1 MKRKPKTFNKKL
13 ESSSMAYEAD
23 IDQNEIDSEPNSKR
37 SKLIDSFENQ
47 SEKKI
52 KEDGNQS
59 PGSISEDFSR
69 ELQIEDEIILI
80 DKVLEESDF
89 NSEVKGAQNDLSA
102 LRLLLRSL
110 DDEKFCGLNGK
121 FNFIQS

>member
-1 MKRKPKTFNKKL
+1 
-13 ESSSMAYEAD
+13 MAYEAD